1 MRTEFM
7 VVMVLLSPSRSLV
20 AEEITRQR
28 ERWNKGKQSSYLAN
42 GHIWAPYCSARSKW
56 VFARPRVLIAAIGA
70 AAEDASPCQT
80 MLRGYLRLLGD
91 GWPSSQR
98 LPHRY
103 RGLPFVWPPSTAA
116 ARRIFGGTVISGLL
130 QLHFLFAMCCEAW
143 NAAKRCKYQFQCATN
158 NCIV

>member
-1 MRTEFM
+1 VE
-7 VVMVLLSPSRSLV
+7 
-20 AEEITRQR
+20 QR
-28 ERWNKGKQSSYLAN
+28 KATSYLAN

-98 LPHRY
+98 LPHIHQ
-103 RGLPFVWPPSTAA
+103 VSKASVIA
-116 ARRIFGGTVISGLL
+116 ARQRAGLR
-130 QLHFLFAMCCEAW
+130 QRQQRGESSAE
-143 NAAKRCKYQFQCATN
+143 R
-158 NCIV
+158 